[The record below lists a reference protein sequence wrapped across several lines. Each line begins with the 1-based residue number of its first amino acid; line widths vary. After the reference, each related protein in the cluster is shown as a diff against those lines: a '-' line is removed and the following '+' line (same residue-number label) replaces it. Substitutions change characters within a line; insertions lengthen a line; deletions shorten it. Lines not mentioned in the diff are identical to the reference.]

1 MDLFG
6 IGSNELIVIALL
18 ALIVLGPR
26 RMATA
31 AREAGKLARN
41 LRAYFRELSGD
52 LSKELDLLDGLNE
65 TKDDIRRHL
74 PKV

>member
-26 RMATA
+26 RMATV

-41 LRAYFRELSGD
+41 LRAYLRELSGD
-52 LSKELDLLDGLNE
+52 LSKELDLLDSVNE
-65 TKDDIRRHL
+65 VKDDICPHL
-74 PKV
+74 PKI

>member
-26 RMATA
+26 RMATV
-31 AREAGKLARN
+31 AREGGKLARN
-41 LRAYFRELSGD
+41 LRAYLRELSGD
-52 LSKELDLLDGLNE
+52 LSKELDLLDSVNE
-65 TKDDIRRHL
+65 VKDDIRPHL
-74 PKV
+74 PKL